1 MRKRALTVV
10 MLAVLLAV
18 SVAMEWEARRRELL
32 ADKQDAR
39 LLRIQN
45 DQAELQGTRLQL
57 RAARREEELRL
68 SLGPWRDQ
76 QRQFLASLKGLSWTA
91 LEWEQAGYYLESPE
105 RGRAA
110 GHWK

>member
-1 MRKRALTVV
+1 MWKRARGI
-10 MLAVLLAV
+10 LALGVCLAV
-18 SVAMEWEARRRELL
+18 SVGLEREAHRREQL
-32 ADKQDAR
+32 ADKQEAR

-45 DQAELQGTRLQL
+45 DQAELEGTRLQL
-57 RAARREEELRL
+57 RAARRAEELRL
-68 SLGPWRDQ
+68 TLGPWQKQ
-76 QRQFLASLKGLSWTA
+76 QRQFLASLQNLPWTA